1 MSFKEKIENLFH
13 RNKKKSDD
21 ELINEELP
29 EGDVGEISFE
39 DVSTEDEVKTLQKKK
54 IMIVGGVIAV
64 VAIAAVVSN
73 AMTNKKVQQQDRPLS
88 SASIAASPAQALP
101 DKYSDIAKYNKDSE
115 EEKKLR
121 KDEIRGKSDTK
132 TATNGVVTK
141 QQVNSSGN
149 SGTGATGATTKN
161 DAKVVYVKP
170 SNNSVSNVNS
180 FDKEQRKAEAEAEAK
195 REAMISSSLAFAIA
209 SDVANGKSIKE
220 AVNDNINASTVSTE
234 YDNYNDDNFVDY
246 GISYTLNA
254 GTVIPAT
261 LLTGITF
268 DVPGGDVVAQ
278 IRQDVYD
285 SLTGTHLLIPQGS
298 RLIGTS
304 GQAGSRGNKRIG
316 VIFTRIILPS
326 GVSIILP
333 DQKAIDGVGYPGLE
347 DEYTEHKG
355 AAYGSAF
362 MAALLGAAAQSA
374 TGDTSGDDERSPGQ
388 EAVAGAVAEI
398 LRTGEKFVDR
408 ELEKQPTITINPGF
422 QFSVFINQD
431 LNLGEYNDF

>member
-21 ELINEELP
+21 ELINEEFP
-29 EGDVGEISFE
+29 ENEVGEISFE
-39 DVSTEDEVKTLQKKK
+39 DVSAEDEVKTLQKKK

-73 AMTNKKVQQQDRPLS
+73 AMTDKKQQQQDRPLS

-132 TATNGVVTK
+132 TATNGVATNR
-141 QQVNSSGN
+141 QQVNSSSN
-149 SGTGATGATTKN
+149 SGTGTGTTKN
-161 DAKVVYVKP
+161 GEKVVYVRP
-170 SNNSVSNVNS
+170 SNSVSSANS
-180 FDKEQRKAEAEAEAK
+180 FDKEQQKAEAEAEAK
-195 REAMISSSLAFAIA
+195 KEAMISSSLAFSIA
-209 SDVANGKSIKE
+209 SDIVNGKSIKE
-220 AVNDNINASTVSTE
+220 AVNDNINVSNVSTA
-234 YDNYNDDNFVDY
+234 YDNSDFIDY
-246 GISYTLNA
+246 GTSYTLNA

-261 LLTGITF
+261 LLTGITS

-298 RLIGTS
+298 RLIGIS

-333 DQKAIDGVGYPGLE
+333 EQKAIDGVGYPGLE

-408 ELEKQPTITINPGF
+408 ELQKQPTITINPGF

>member
-21 ELINEELP
+21 ELINEEFP
-29 EGDVGEISFE
+29 ENEVGEISFE

-73 AMTNKKVQQQDRPLS
+73 AMTDKKQQQQDRPLS
-88 SASIAASPAQALP
+88 SASIAASPVQALP
-101 DKYSDIAKYNKDSE
+101 DKYSDIAKYNKDNE

-132 TATNGVVTK
+132 TATNGVATNR
-141 QQVNSSGN
+141 QQVNSSSN
-149 SGTGATGATTKN
+149 SGTGTTKN
-161 DAKVVYVKP
+161 GEKVVYVRP
-170 SNNSVSNVNS
+170 SNSVSSANS
-180 FDKEQRKAEAEAEAK
+180 FDKEQQKAEAEAEAK
-195 REAMISSSLAFAIA
+195 KEAMISSSLAFSIA
-209 SDVANGKSIKE
+209 SDIVNGKSIKE
-220 AVNDNINASTVSTE
+220 AVNDNINVSNVSTA
-234 YDNYNDDNFVDY
+234 YDNSDFIDY
-246 GISYTLNA
+246 GTSYTLNA

-261 LLTGITF
+261 LLTGITS

>member
-21 ELINEELP
+21 ELINEEFP
-29 EGDVGEISFE
+29 ENDVGEISFE

-73 AMTNKKVQQQDRPLS
+73 AMTDKKQQQQDRPLS
-88 SASIAASPAQALP
+88 SASIAASPVQALP
-101 DKYSDIAKYNKDSE
+101 DKYSDIAKYNKDNE

-132 TATNGVVTK
+132 TATNGVATNR
-141 QQVNSSGN
+141 QQVNSSSN
-149 SGTGATGATTKN
+149 SGTGTGTTKN
-161 DAKVVYVKP
+161 GEKVVYVRP
-170 SNNSVSNVNS
+170 SNSVSSANS

-261 LLTGITF
+261 LLTGITS

>member
-1 MSFKEKIENLFH
+1 MSFKDKIDKIFH
-13 RNKKKSDD
+13 KKKTDE

-29 EGDVGEISFE
+29 EDDAGEINFE
-39 DVSTEDEVKTLQKKK
+39 DTSPEEEAKTLQKKK
-54 IMIVGGVIAV
+54 IMLAGGIVLV

-73 AMTNKKVQQQDRPLS
+73 AMTDKKVQQERPLS
-88 SASIAASPAQALP
+88 SASMVASPAQALP
-101 DKYSDIAKYNKDSE
+101 DKYSDISKYQKQNEQDEMKQ
-115 EEKKLR
+115 R
-121 KDEIRGKSDTK
+121 KDEIRGKSDTRNVK
-132 TATNGVVTK
+132 TNNTAQR
-141 QQVNSSGN
+141 QQQQTQSSSG
-149 SGTGATGATTKN
+149 GGER
-161 DAKVVYVKP
+161 VVYVDRP
-170 SNNSVSNVNS
+170 SSSS
-180 FDKEQRKAEAEAEAK
+180 GSSAIDRQAEKERAEAEE
-195 REAMISSSLAFAIA
+195 RRQAMISSSLAFSIA
-209 SDVANGKSIKE
+209 SDIASGKSVKQAID
-220 AVNDNINASTVSTE
+220 DNINVSDISSSYVASS
-234 YDNYNDDNFVDY
+234 
-246 GISYTLNA
+246 GSYTLNA
-254 GTVIPAT
+254 GTIIPAT
-261 LLTGITF
+261 LLTGITS
-268 DVPGGDVVAQ
+268 DVPSGDVVAQ

-304 GQAGSRGNKRIG
+304 GAAGSRGNKRIG
-316 VIFTRIILPS
+316 VIFTRIILPD
-326 GVSIILP
+326 GNSIALP
-333 DQKAIDGVGYPGLE
+333 EQKAIDGVGYPGLE

-408 ELEKQPTITINPGF
+408 ELQKQPTITIQPGF

>member
-1 MSFKEKIENLFH
+1 MSFKDKIDKIFH
-13 RNKKKSDD
+13 KKKSD
-21 ELINEELP
+21 EEFINEELP
-29 EGDVGEISFE
+29 DDTGEINFE
-39 DVSTEDEVKTLQKKK
+39 DTSPEEEAKTLQKKK
-54 IMIVGGVIAV
+54 IMLAGGVVLV

-73 AMTNKKVQQQDRPLS
+73 AMTDKKVQQERPLS
-88 SASIAASPAQALP
+88 SASMVASPAQALP
-101 DKYSDIAKYNKDSE
+101 DKYSDISKYQEQTKQDE
-115 EEKKLR
+115 MKQR
-121 KDEIRGKSDTK
+121 KDEIRGKSDTRNVK
-132 TATNGVVTK
+132 TNNTAQR
-141 QQVNSSGN
+141 QQQTQSSSGG
-149 SGTGATGATTKN
+149 SER
-161 DAKVVYVKP
+161 VVYVDRP
-170 SNNSVSNVNS
+170 SSNSGSNVI
-180 FDKEQRKAEAEAEAK
+180 DRPAEKERAEEEERKQ
-195 REAMISSSLAFAIA
+195 AMISSSLAFNIA
-209 SDVANGKSIKE
+209 SDIASGKSVKQAID
-220 AVNDNINASTVSTE
+220 DNINASDTSSSYVASS
-234 YDNYNDDNFVDY
+234 
-246 GISYTLNA
+246 GSYTLNA
-254 GTVIPAT
+254 GTIIPAT
-261 LLTGITF
+261 LLTGITS
-268 DVPGGDVVAQ
+268 DVPNGDVVAQ

-304 GQAGSRGNKRIG
+304 GSASSRGNKRIG

-326 GVSIILP
+326 GNSITLP
-333 DQKAIDGVGYPGLE
+333 EQKAIDGVGYPGLE

>member
-21 ELINEELP
+21 ELINEEFP
-29 EGDVGEISFE
+29 ENDVGEISFE

-73 AMTNKKVQQQDRPLS
+73 AMTDKKQQQQDRPLS
-88 SASIAASPAQALP
+88 SASIAASPVQALP
-101 DKYSDIAKYNKDSE
+101 DKYSDIAKYNKDNE

-132 TATNGVVTK
+132 TATNGVATNR
-141 QQVNSSGN
+141 QQVNSSSN
-149 SGTGATGATTKN
+149 SGTRTGITKN
-161 DAKVVYVKP
+161 GEKVVYVRP
-170 SNNSVSNVNS
+170 SNSVSSANS

-261 LLTGITF
+261 LLTGITS

-408 ELEKQPTITINPGF
+408 ELQKQPTITINPGF

>member
-21 ELINEELP
+21 ELINEEFP
-29 EGDVGEISFE
+29 ENEVGEISFE

-73 AMTNKKVQQQDRPLS
+73 AMTDKKQQQQDRPLS
-88 SASIAASPAQALP
+88 SASIAASPVQALP
-101 DKYSDIAKYNKDSE
+101 DKYSDIAKYNKDNE

-132 TATNGVVTK
+132 TATNGVATNR
-141 QQVNSSGN
+141 QQVNSSSN
-149 SGTGATGATTKN
+149 SGTGTGTTKN
-161 DAKVVYVKP
+161 GEKVVYVRP
-170 SNNSVSNVNS
+170 SNSVSSANS

-261 LLTGITF
+261 LLTGITS

-285 SLTGTHLLIPQGS
+285 SLTGTHFLIPQGS

-408 ELEKQPTITINPGF
+408 ELQKQPTITINPGF

>member
-21 ELINEELP
+21 ELINEEFP
-29 EGDVGEISFE
+29 ENDVGEISFE

-73 AMTNKKVQQQDRPLS
+73 AMTDKKQQQQDRPLS
-88 SASIAASPAQALP
+88 SASIAASPVQALP
-101 DKYSDIAKYNKDSE
+101 DKYADIAKYNKDNE

-132 TATNGVVTK
+132 TATNGVATNR
-141 QQVNSSGN
+141 QQVNSSSN
-149 SGTGATGATTKN
+149 SGTGTGITKN
-161 DAKVVYVKP
+161 GEKVVYVRP
-170 SNNSVSNVNS
+170 SNSVSSANS

-261 LLTGITF
+261 LLTGITS

-408 ELEKQPTITINPGF
+408 ELQKQPTITINPGF

>member
-21 ELINEELP
+21 ELINEEFP
-29 EGDVGEISFE
+29 ENEVGEISFE

-73 AMTNKKVQQQDRPLS
+73 AMTDKKQQQQDRPLS
-88 SASIAASPAQALP
+88 SASIAASPVQALP
-101 DKYSDIAKYNKDSE
+101 DKYSDIAKYNKDNE

-132 TATNGVVTK
+132 TATNGVATNR
-141 QQVNSSGN
+141 QQVNSSSN
-149 SGTGATGATTKN
+149 SGTGTGTTKN
-161 DAKVVYVKP
+161 GEKVVYVRP
-170 SNNSVSNVNS
+170 SNSVSSANS

-261 LLTGITF
+261 LLTGITS

>member
-21 ELINEELP
+21 ELINEEFP
-29 EGDVGEISFE
+29 ENEVGEISFE

-73 AMTNKKVQQQDRPLS
+73 AMTDKKQQQQDRPLS
-88 SASIAASPAQALP
+88 SASIAASPVQALP
-101 DKYSDIAKYNKDSE
+101 DKYSDIAKYNKDNE
-115 EEKKLR
+115 EEKKLK

-132 TATNGVVTK
+132 TATNGVATNR
-141 QQVNSSGN
+141 QQVNSSSN
-149 SGTGATGATTKN
+149 SGTGTGTTKN
-161 DAKVVYVKP
+161 GEKVVYVRP
-170 SNNSVSNVNS
+170 SNSVSSANS
-180 FDKEQRKAEAEAEAK
+180 FDKEQQKAEAEAEAK
-195 REAMISSSLAFAIA
+195 KEAMISSSLAFSIA
-209 SDVANGKSIKE
+209 SDIVNGKSIKE
-220 AVNDNINASTVSTE
+220 AVNDNINVSNVSTA
-234 YDNYNDDNFVDY
+234 YDNSDFIDY
-246 GISYTLNA
+246 GTSYTLNA
-254 GTVIPAT
+254 GTIIPAT
-261 LLTGITF
+261 LLTGITS

-408 ELEKQPTITINPGF
+408 ELQKQPTITINPGF

>member
-21 ELINEELP
+21 ELINEEFP
-29 EGDVGEISFE
+29 ENEVGEISFE
-39 DVSTEDEVKTLQKKK
+39 DVSAEDEVKTLQKKK

-73 AMTNKKVQQQDRPLS
+73 AMTDKKQQQQDRPLS
-88 SASIAASPAQALP
+88 SASIAASPVQALP
-101 DKYSDIAKYNKDSE
+101 DKYSDIAKYNKDNE

-132 TATNGVVTK
+132 TATNGVATNR
-141 QQVNSSGN
+141 QQVNSSSN
-149 SGTGATGATTKN
+149 SGTGTGTTKN
-161 DAKVVYVKP
+161 GEKVVYVRP
-170 SNNSVSNVNS
+170 SNSVSSANS
-180 FDKEQRKAEAEAEAK
+180 FDKEQQKAEAEAEAK
-195 REAMISSSLAFAIA
+195 KEAMISSSLAFSIA
-209 SDVANGKSIKE
+209 SDIVNGKSIKE
-220 AVNDNINASTVSTE
+220 AVNDNINVSNVSTA
-234 YDNYNDDNFVDY
+234 YDNSDFIDY
-246 GISYTLNA
+246 GTSYTLNA

-261 LLTGITF
+261 LLTGITS

-408 ELEKQPTITINPGF
+408 ELQKQPTITINPGF

>member
-21 ELINEELP
+21 ELINEEFP
-29 EGDVGEISFE
+29 ENEVGEISFE
-39 DVSTEDEVKTLQKKK
+39 DVSAEDEVKTLQKKK

-73 AMTNKKVQQQDRPLS
+73 AMTDKKQQQQDRPLS
-88 SASIAASPAQALP
+88 SASIAASPVQALP
-101 DKYSDIAKYNKDSE
+101 DKYSDIAKYNKDNE

-132 TATNGVVTK
+132 TATNGVATNR
-141 QQVNSSGN
+141 QQVNSSSN
-149 SGTGATGATTKN
+149 SGTGTGTTKN
-161 DAKVVYVKP
+161 GEKVVYVRP
-170 SNNSVSNVNS
+170 SNSVSSANS
-180 FDKEQRKAEAEAEAK
+180 FDKEQQKAEAEAK
-195 REAMISSSLAFAIA
+195 KEAMISSSLAFSIA
-209 SDVANGKSIKE
+209 SDIVNGKSIKE
-220 AVNDNINASTVSTE
+220 AVNDNINVSNVSTA
-234 YDNYNDDNFVDY
+234 YDNSDFIDY
-246 GISYTLNA
+246 GTSYTLNA

-261 LLTGITF
+261 LLTGITS

>member
-21 ELINEELP
+21 ELINEEFP
-29 EGDVGEISFE
+29 ENEVGEISFE
-39 DVSTEDEVKTLQKKK
+39 DVSAEDEVKTLQKKK

-73 AMTNKKVQQQDRPLS
+73 AMTDKKQQQQDRPLS
-88 SASIAASPAQALP
+88 SASIAASPVQALP
-101 DKYSDIAKYNKDSE
+101 DKYSDIAKYNKDNE

-132 TATNGVVTK
+132 TATNGVATNR
-141 QQVNSSGN
+141 QQVNSSSN
-149 SGTGATGATTKN
+149 SGTGTTKN
-161 DAKVVYVKP
+161 GEKVVYVRP
-170 SNNSVSNVNS
+170 SNSVSSANS
-180 FDKEQRKAEAEAEAK
+180 FDKEQQKAEAEAEAK
-195 REAMISSSLAFAIA
+195 KEAMISSSLAFSIA
-209 SDVANGKSIKE
+209 SDIVNGKSIKE
-220 AVNDNINASTVSTE
+220 AVNDNINVSNVSTA
-234 YDNYNDDNFVDY
+234 YDNSDFIDY
-246 GISYTLNA
+246 GTSYMLNA

-261 LLTGITF
+261 LLTGITS

-333 DQKAIDGVGYPGLE
+333 EQKAIDGVGYPGLE

-408 ELEKQPTITINPGF
+408 ELQKQPTITINPGF

>member
-21 ELINEELP
+21 ELINEEFP
-29 EGDVGEISFE
+29 ENDVGEISFE

-73 AMTNKKVQQQDRPLS
+73 AMTDKKQQQQDRPLS
-88 SASIAASPAQALP
+88 SASIAASPVQALP
-101 DKYSDIAKYNKDSE
+101 DKYSDIAKYNKDNE

-132 TATNGVVTK
+132 TATNGVATNR
-141 QQVNSSGN
+141 QQVNSSSN
-149 SGTGATGATTKN
+149 SGTGTGITKN
-161 DAKVVYVKP
+161 GEKVVYVRP
-170 SNNSVSNVNS
+170 SNSVSSANS
-180 FDKEQRKAEAEAEAK
+180 FDKEQRKAEAEAK

-261 LLTGITF
+261 LLTGITS

-408 ELEKQPTITINPGF
+408 ELQKQPTITINPGF

>member
-73 AMTNKKVQQQDRPLS
+73 AMTDKKQQQQDRPLS
-88 SASIAASPAQALP
+88 SASIAASPVQALP
-101 DKYSDIAKYNKDSE
+101 DKYSDIAKYNKDNE

-132 TATNGVVTK
+132 TATNGVATNR
-141 QQVNSSGN
+141 QQVNSSSN
-149 SGTGATGATTKN
+149 SGTGTGTTKN
-161 DAKVVYVKP
+161 GEKVVYVRP
-170 SNNSVSNVNS
+170 SNSVSSANS

-261 LLTGITF
+261 LLTGITS

>member
-1 MSFKEKIENLFH
+1 M
-13 RNKKKSDD
+13 
-21 ELINEELP
+21 
-29 EGDVGEISFE
+29 
-39 DVSTEDEVKTLQKKK
+39 
-54 IMIVGGVIAV
+54 
-64 VAIAAVVSN
+64 
-73 AMTNKKVQQQDRPLS
+73 
-88 SASIAASPAQALP
+88 
-101 DKYSDIAKYNKDSE
+101 
-115 EEKKLR
+115 
-121 KDEIRGKSDTK
+121 
-132 TATNGVVTK
+132 
-141 QQVNSSGN
+141 
-149 SGTGATGATTKN
+149 
-161 DAKVVYVKP
+161 
-170 SNNSVSNVNS
+170 
-180 FDKEQRKAEAEAEAK
+180 
-195 REAMISSSLAFAIA
+195 
-209 SDVANGKSIKE
+209 
-220 AVNDNINASTVSTE
+220 
-234 YDNYNDDNFVDY
+234 
-246 GISYTLNA
+246 NA

-261 LLTGITF
+261 LLTGITS

-316 VIFTRIILPS
+316 VIFTR
-326 GVSIILP
+326 IILP

-408 ELEKQPTITINPGF
+408 ELQKQPTITINPGF

>member
-21 ELINEELP
+21 ELINEEFP
-29 EGDVGEISFE
+29 ENEVGEISFE

-73 AMTNKKVQQQDRPLS
+73 AMTDKKQQQQDRPLS
-88 SASIAASPAQALP
+88 SASIAASPVQALP
-101 DKYSDIAKYNKDSE
+101 DKYSDIAKYNKDNE
-115 EEKKLR
+115 EEKKLK

-132 TATNGVVTK
+132 TATNGVATNR
-141 QQVNSSGN
+141 QQVNSSSN
-149 SGTGATGATTKN
+149 SGTGTGTTKN
-161 DAKVVYVKP
+161 GEKVVYVRP
-170 SNNSVSNVNS
+170 SNSVSSANS

-261 LLTGITF
+261 LLTGITS

-408 ELEKQPTITINPGF
+408 ELQKQPTITINPGF

>member
-1 MSFKEKIENLFH
+1 MSFKDKIDKIFH
-13 RNKKKSDD
+13 KKKSDE

-29 EGDVGEISFE
+29 EDDAGEINFE
-39 DVSTEDEVKTLQKKK
+39 DTSPEEEAKTLQKKK
-54 IMIVGGVIAV
+54 IMLAGGVVLV

-73 AMTNKKVQQQDRPLS
+73 AMTDKKVQQERPLS
-88 SASIAASPAQALP
+88 SASMVASPAQALP
-101 DKYSDIAKYNKDSE
+101 DKYSDISKYQKQNEQDEMKQ
-115 EEKKLR
+115 R
-121 KDEIRGKSDTK
+121 KDEIRGKSDTRNVK
-132 TATNGVVTK
+132 TNNTAQR
-141 QQVNSSGN
+141 QQQQTQSSSG
-149 SGTGATGATTKN
+149 GGER
-161 DAKVVYVKP
+161 VVYVDRP
-170 SNNSVSNVNS
+170 SSSS
-180 FDKEQRKAEAEAEAK
+180 GSSAIDRQAEKERDEAEE
-195 REAMISSSLAFAIA
+195 RRQAMISSSLAFNIA
-209 SDVANGKSIKE
+209 SDIAGGKSVKQAID
-220 AVNDNINASTVSTE
+220 DNISASDTSSSYVASS
-234 YDNYNDDNFVDY
+234 
-246 GISYTLNA
+246 GSYTLNA
-254 GTVIPAT
+254 GTIIPAT
-261 LLTGITF
+261 LLTGITS
-268 DVPGGDVVAQ
+268 DVPNGDVVAQ

-304 GQAGSRGNKRIG
+304 GSAGSRGNKRIG
-316 VIFTRIILPS
+316 VIFTRIILPD
-326 GVSIILP
+326 GNSITLP
-333 DQKAIDGVGYPGLE
+333 EQKAIDGVGYPGLV

-408 ELEKQPTITINPGF
+408 ELQKQPTITIQPGF

>member
-73 AMTNKKVQQQDRPLS
+73 VMTNKKVQQQDRPLS

-149 SGTGATGATTKN
+149 SGTGATTKN

-170 SNNSVSNVNS
+170 GNNSVSNSNVNS
-180 FDKEQRKAEAEAEAK
+180 DKEQQKAEAK

-209 SDVANGKSIKE
+209 SDIANGKSIKE
-220 AVNDNINASTVSTE
+220 VVNDNINVSTA

-246 GISYTLNA
+246 DISYTLNA

-261 LLTGITF
+261 LLTGITS

-285 SLTGTHLLIPQGS
+285 SLTGIHLLIPQGS

>member
-1 MSFKEKIENLFH
+1 M
-13 RNKKKSDD
+13 
-21 ELINEELP
+21 
-29 EGDVGEISFE
+29 
-39 DVSTEDEVKTLQKKK
+39 
-54 IMIVGGVIAV
+54 
-64 VAIAAVVSN
+64 
-73 AMTNKKVQQQDRPLS
+73 
-88 SASIAASPAQALP
+88 P

-180 FDKEQRKAEAEAEAK
+180 FDKEQRKAEAEAK

-261 LLTGITF
+261 LLTGITS

-388 EAVAGAVAEI
+388 KAVAGAVAEI

>member
-21 ELINEELP
+21 ELINEEFP
-29 EGDVGEISFE
+29 ENEVGEISFE

-73 AMTNKKVQQQDRPLS
+73 AMTDKKQQQQDRPLS
-88 SASIAASPAQALP
+88 SASIAASPVQALP
-101 DKYSDIAKYNKDSE
+101 DKYSDIAKYNKDNE

-132 TATNGVVTK
+132 TATNGVATNR
-141 QQVNSSGN
+141 QQVNSSSN
-149 SGTGATGATTKN
+149 SGTGTGTTKN
-161 DAKVVYVKP
+161 GEKVVYVRP
-170 SNNSVSNVNS
+170 SNSVSSANS
-180 FDKEQRKAEAEAEAK
+180 FDKEQQKAEAEAEAK
-195 REAMISSSLAFAIA
+195 KEAMISSSLAFSIA
-209 SDVANGKSIKE
+209 SDIVNGKSIKE
-220 AVNDNINASTVSTE
+220 AVNDNINVSNVSTA
-234 YDNYNDDNFVDY
+234 YDNSDFIDY

-261 LLTGITF
+261 LLTGITS

>member
-21 ELINEELP
+21 ELINEEFP
-29 EGDVGEISFE
+29 ENEVGEISFE

-73 AMTNKKVQQQDRPLS
+73 AMTDKKQQQQDRPLS
-88 SASIAASPAQALP
+88 SASIAASPVQALP
-101 DKYSDIAKYNKDSE
+101 DKYSDIAKYNKDNE

-132 TATNGVVTK
+132 TATNGVATNR
-141 QQVNSSGN
+141 QQVNSSSN
-149 SGTGATGATTKN
+149 SGTGTGTTKN
-161 DAKVVYVKP
+161 GEKVVYVRP
-170 SNNSVSNVNS
+170 SNSVSSANS
-180 FDKEQRKAEAEAEAK
+180 FDKEQQKAEAEAK
-195 REAMISSSLAFAIA
+195 KEAMISSSLAFSIA
-209 SDVANGKSIKE
+209 SDIVNGKSIKE
-220 AVNDNINASTVSTE
+220 AVNDNINVSNVSTA
-234 YDNYNDDNFVDY
+234 YDNSDFIDY
-246 GISYTLNA
+246 GTSYTLNA

-261 LLTGITF
+261 LLTGITS

>member
-21 ELINEELP
+21 ELINEEFP
-29 EGDVGEISFE
+29 ENEVGEISFE
-39 DVSTEDEVKTLQKKK
+39 DVSAEDEVKTLQKKK

-73 AMTNKKVQQQDRPLS
+73 AMTDKKQQQQDRPLS
-88 SASIAASPAQALP
+88 SASIAASPVQALP
-101 DKYSDIAKYNKDSE
+101 DKYSDIAKYNKDNE

-132 TATNGVVTK
+132 TATNGVATNR
-141 QQVNSSGN
+141 QQVNSSSN
-149 SGTGATGATTKN
+149 SGTGTGTTKN
-161 DAKVVYVKP
+161 GEKVVYVRP
-170 SNNSVSNVNS
+170 SNSVSSANS
-180 FDKEQRKAEAEAEAK
+180 FDKEQQKAEAEAEAK
-195 REAMISSSLAFAIA
+195 KEAMISSSLAFSIA
-209 SDVANGKSIKE
+209 SDIVNGKSIKE
-220 AVNDNINASTVSTE
+220 AVNDNINVSNVSTA
-234 YDNYNDDNFVDY
+234 YDNSDFIDY
-246 GISYTLNA
+246 GTSYTLNA

-261 LLTGITF
+261 LLTGITS

-333 DQKAIDGVGYPGLE
+333 EQKAIDGVGYPGLE

-362 MAALLGAAAQSA
+362 MAALLGAAAQST
-374 TGDTSGDDERSPGQ
+374 TGGTSGDDERSPGQ

-408 ELEKQPTITINPGF
+408 ELQKQPTITINPGF

>member
-21 ELINEELP
+21 ELINEEFP
-29 EGDVGEISFE
+29 ENEVGEISFE

-73 AMTNKKVQQQDRPLS
+73 AMTDKKQQQQDRPLS
-88 SASIAASPAQALP
+88 SASIAASPVQALP
-101 DKYSDIAKYNKDSE
+101 DKYSDIAKYNKDNE

-132 TATNGVVTK
+132 TATNGVATNR
-141 QQVNSSGN
+141 QQVNSSSN
-149 SGTGATGATTKN
+149 SGTGTGTTKN
-161 DAKVVYVKP
+161 GEKVVYVRP
-170 SNNSVSNVNS
+170 SNSVSSANS
-180 FDKEQRKAEAEAEAK
+180 FDKEQRKAEAEAK

-261 LLTGITF
+261 LLTGITS

-408 ELEKQPTITINPGF
+408 ELQKQPTITINPGF

>member
-21 ELINEELP
+21 ELINEEFP
-29 EGDVGEISFE
+29 ENEVGEISFE

-73 AMTNKKVQQQDRPLS
+73 AMTDKKQQQQDRPLS
-88 SASIAASPAQALP
+88 SASIAASPVQALP
-101 DKYSDIAKYNKDSE
+101 DKYSDIAKYNKDNE

-132 TATNGVVTK
+132 TATNGVATNR
-141 QQVNSSGN
+141 QQVNSSSN
-149 SGTGATGATTKN
+149 SGTGTGTTKSGE
-161 DAKVVYVKP
+161 KVVYVRP
-170 SNNSVSNVNS
+170 SNSVSSANS
-180 FDKEQRKAEAEAEAK
+180 FDKEQQKAEAEAEAK
-195 REAMISSSLAFAIA
+195 KEAMISSSLAFSIA
-209 SDVANGKSIKE
+209 SDIVNGKSIKE
-220 AVNDNINASTVSTE
+220 AVNDNINVSNVSTA
-234 YDNYNDDNFVDY
+234 YDNSDFIDY
-246 GISYTLNA
+246 GTSYTLNA

-261 LLTGITF
+261 LLTGITS

-333 DQKAIDGVGYPGLE
+333 EQKAIDGVGYPGLE

-408 ELEKQPTITINPGF
+408 ELQKQPTITINPGF

>member
-21 ELINEELP
+21 ELINEEFP
-29 EGDVGEISFE
+29 ENDVGEISFE

-88 SASIAASPAQALP
+88 SASIAASPVQALP
-101 DKYSDIAKYNKDSE
+101 DKYSDIAKYNKDNE

-132 TATNGVVTK
+132 TATNGVATNR
-141 QQVNSSGN
+141 QQVNSSSN
-149 SGTGATGATTKN
+149 SGTGTGITKN
-161 DAKVVYVKP
+161 GEKVVYVRP
-170 SNNSVSNVNS
+170 SNSVSSANS

-261 LLTGITF
+261 LLTGITS

-408 ELEKQPTITINPGF
+408 ELQKQPTITINPGF

>member
-21 ELINEELP
+21 ELINEEFP
-29 EGDVGEISFE
+29 ENEVGEISFE
-39 DVSTEDEVKTLQKKK
+39 DVSAEDEVKTLQKKK

-73 AMTNKKVQQQDRPLS
+73 AMTDKKQQQQDRPLS
-88 SASIAASPAQALP
+88 SASIAASPVQALP
-101 DKYSDIAKYNKDSE
+101 DKYSDIAKYNKDNE

-132 TATNGVVTK
+132 TATNGVATNR
-141 QQVNSSGN
+141 QQVNSSSN
-149 SGTGATGATTKN
+149 SGTGTGTTKN
-161 DAKVVYVKP
+161 GEKVVYVRP
-170 SNNSVSNVNS
+170 SNSVSSANS
-180 FDKEQRKAEAEAEAK
+180 FDKEQQKAEAEAEAK
-195 REAMISSSLAFAIA
+195 KEAMISSSLAFSIA
-209 SDVANGKSIKE
+209 SDIVNGKSIKE
-220 AVNDNINASTVSTE
+220 AVNDNINVSNVSTA
-234 YDNYNDDNFVDY
+234 YDNSDFIDY
-246 GISYTLNA
+246 GTSYTLNA

-261 LLTGITF
+261 LLTGITS

-333 DQKAIDGVGYPGLE
+333 EQKAIDGVGYPGLE

-408 ELEKQPTITINPGF
+408 ELQKQPTITINPGF

>member
-73 AMTNKKVQQQDRPLS
+73 AMTDKKQQQQDRPLS
-88 SASIAASPAQALP
+88 SASIAASPVQALP
-101 DKYSDIAKYNKDSE
+101 DKYSDIAKYNKDNE

-132 TATNGVVTK
+132 TATNGVATNR
-141 QQVNSSGN
+141 QQVNSSSN
-149 SGTGATGATTKN
+149 SGTGTGTTKN
-161 DAKVVYVKP
+161 GEKVVYVRP
-170 SNNSVSNVNS
+170 SNSVSSANS
-180 FDKEQRKAEAEAEAK
+180 FDKEQQKAEAEAEAK
-195 REAMISSSLAFAIA
+195 KEAMISSSLAFSIA
-209 SDVANGKSIKE
+209 SDIVNGKSIKE
-220 AVNDNINASTVSTE
+220 AVNDNINVSNVSTA
-234 YDNYNDDNFVDY
+234 YDNSDFIDY
-246 GISYTLNA
+246 GTSYTLNA

-261 LLTGITF
+261 LLTGITS

-333 DQKAIDGVGYPGLE
+333 EQKAIDGVGYPGLE

-408 ELEKQPTITINPGF
+408 ELQKQPTITINPGF

>member
-21 ELINEELP
+21 ELINEEFP
-29 EGDVGEISFE
+29 ENDVGEISFE

-73 AMTNKKVQQQDRPLS
+73 AMTDKKQQQQDRPLS
-88 SASIAASPAQALP
+88 SASIAASPVQALP
-101 DKYSDIAKYNKDSE
+101 DKYSDIAKYNKDNE

-132 TATNGVVTK
+132 TATNGVATNR
-141 QQVNSSGN
+141 QQVNSSSN
-149 SGTGATGATTKN
+149 SGTGTGITKN
-161 DAKVVYVKP
+161 GEKVVYVRP
-170 SNNSVSNVNS
+170 SNSVSSANS

-209 SDVANGKSIKE
+209 SEANGKSIKE

-261 LLTGITF
+261 LLTGITS

-408 ELEKQPTITINPGF
+408 ELQKQPTITINPGF

>member
-73 AMTNKKVQQQDRPLS
+73 AMTNKKQQQQDRPLS

-101 DKYSDIAKYNKDSE
+101 DKYSDIAKYNKDNE

-132 TATNGVVTK
+132 TATNGVATNR
-141 QQVNSSGN
+141 QQVNSSSN
-149 SGTGATGATTKN
+149 SGTGTGTTKN
-161 DAKVVYVKP
+161 GEKVVYVRP
-170 SNNSVSNVNS
+170 SNSVSSANS
-180 FDKEQRKAEAEAEAK
+180 FDKEQRKAEAEAK

-261 LLTGITF
+261 LLTGITS

-408 ELEKQPTITINPGF
+408 ELQKQPTITINPGF

>member
-21 ELINEELP
+21 ELINEEFP
-29 EGDVGEISFE
+29 ENEVGEISFE

-54 IMIVGGVIAV
+54 IMIVGSVIAV

-73 AMTNKKVQQQDRPLS
+73 AMTDKKQQQQDRPLS
-88 SASIAASPAQALP
+88 SASIAASPVQALP
-101 DKYSDIAKYNKDSE
+101 DKYSDIAKYNKDNE

-132 TATNGVVTK
+132 TATNGVATNR
-141 QQVNSSGN
+141 QQVNSSSN
-149 SGTGATGATTKN
+149 SGTGTGTTKN
-161 DAKVVYVKP
+161 GEKVVYVRP
-170 SNNSVSNVNS
+170 SNSVSSANS

-261 LLTGITF
+261 LLTGITS

-408 ELEKQPTITINPGF
+408 ELQKQPTITINPGF